1 MMKGMGILLL
11 VMLLSALVASMWNSV
26 PIIKDTAHAILD
38 PTAGSMLD
46 WNLSVG
52 FLIIAALI
60 TLITTLI
67 QKYTTD
73 QKTIKELR
81 QESKLLNEEMKKF
94 KEHPEKLT
102 ELQKKQFEIL
112 GKTMP
117 LTMRPLLYTAI
128 PFVLFLRWFNDYF
141 LLYPVKIFGLT
152 WFWAYFFSSIIF
164 SIILRKVLKV
174 Q

>member
-1 MMKGMGILLL
+1 MKGMGILLL

-26 PIIKDTAHAILD
+26 PFIKDAAHAILD

-67 QKYTTD
+67 QKYSTD
-73 QKTIKELR
+73 QKTLKELR
-81 QESKLLNEEMKKF
+81 EESKLLNAEMKKY
-94 KEHPEKLT
+94 KEHPERLT
-102 ELQKKQFEIL
+102 ELQRKQFEIL

-117 LTMRPLLYTAI
+117 LTMRPLLFTAI
-128 PFVLFLRWFNDYF
+128 PFVLFLRWFGDYF
-141 LLYPVKIFGLT
+141 MLHPAKIFGLS
-152 WFWAYFFSSIIF
+152 WFWAYFISSIIF
-164 SIILRKVLKV
+164 SIIFRKILKV